1 MANRVE
7 FSVSATPVAAVS
19 AGENIATE
27 TIAKDM
33 QKTLGGSGSVSSGET
48 NPSVTVDFTTTTGY
62 SGNTVAYQNVN
73 NTTHVTVLAD
83 ATNVDMAVF
92 KHTGYAYGSDAV
104 TLGDA
109 VTRKINIMVDDQNVA
124 CLAAGEAIVLPL
136 RSVLGSEP
144 LKAGLH
150 SSGSDASVALE
161 CFFTT

>member
-92 KHTGYAYGSDAV
+92 KHTGYAYSSGTA
-104 TLGDA
+104 LGDA

-136 RSVLGSEP
+136 RSILGSVA

>member
-92 KHTGYAYGSDAV
+92 KHTGHAYSTA
-104 TLGDA
+104 TALGDA

-136 RSVLGSEP
+136 RSILGTVA